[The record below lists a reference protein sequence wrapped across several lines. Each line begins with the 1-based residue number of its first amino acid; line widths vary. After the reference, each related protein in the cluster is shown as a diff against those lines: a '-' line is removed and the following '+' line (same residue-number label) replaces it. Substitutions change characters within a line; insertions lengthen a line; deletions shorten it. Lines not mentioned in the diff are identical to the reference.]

1 MDSANCDR
9 EKPSTTCDICEQ
21 GFASVYS
28 RKRHQKLIHNTASN
42 QSESKDFEYWKQLLE
57 RIMRPTDTDKGLA
70 TQKPEELLEDPGLSL
85 LVDKL
90 IDESKS
96 LKKLYEL
103 MEEDKMIREIK
114 GHVKSLEIRFDDKL
128 SPSKIDDVVWYKCD
142 SLLRDII
149 REILCELFDL

>member
-1 MDSANCDR
+1 
-9 EKPSTTCDICEQ
+9 
-21 GFASVYS
+21 
-28 RKRHQKLIHNTASN
+28 
-42 QSESKDFEYWKQLLE
+42 
-57 RIMRPTDTDKGLA
+57 MRPTDTDKGLA